1 MPWLSGGRRRR
12 RVQTREAPREPP
24 SSAQSPREPPQPATP
39 AAVPASTAP
48 SAAPLRARESAELP
62 LPAGWEEARDYD
74 GRVFYIDHNT
84 RQTSWIDP
92 RDRITK
98 PLTFADC
105 VGDELPLGW
114 ETVYD
119 KQIGI
124 YYMDH
129 INKLTQIEDP
139 REQWRREQERMLKE
153 YLIVAQEALNAK
165 KEIYQIKQQRFE
177 LAQEE
182 YQQLH
187 KMCEDA
193 SRSYASCHQQ
203 AAVESDG
210 HLLATPLA
218 NTYQVPTLCPGT
230 AIPWRLRDDGPLPSW
245 SLHSGLQRGSP
256 ISVSKDGTGEKD
268 ISGKLERKF
277 LASDGKEKLP
287 REDMEEA
294 AYKSRLCFWNTL
306 PSHCSSYLEIKTGS
320 FSGYSANTKY
330 DPHQIKAEI
339 ASRRDR
345 LSRLKRELTQMKQEL
360 QYKEKGVETL
370 QEIDRKMSNA
380 HTSYKLDEAQ
390 AIMSELRTIKKAIC
404 TGEKERRDLMQSLAK
419 LTDGFRNNFS
429 LNDPQEFPHHQGAV
443 GESHQVCDAGSQTDI
458 IGEFVFDD
466 KTRLV
471 DRVRLN
477 WQYEEARKRVS
488 NIQQQLAQL
497 DNESWPGMA
506 EADRDR
512 LQLIK
517 EKEALLQELQL
528 IVQQRRPVEDVARLE
543 EERRRLEEE
552 IQRARATSVQGATER
567 ILLQEKR
574 NCLLMQLEE
583 ATRLTSYLQSQL
595 KSLSASTLTMS
606 SGSSRGSLASSRGS
620 LASSRGSLSSVSF
633 TDIYGL
639 PQYEKPDAECSQ
651 LLRFDLIPFD
661 TLGRDAPLSEPPV
674 PSGFHKQRRS
684 LDTPQSLASLSSRS
698 SLSSLSPPSSPLDTP
713 FLPASRDSP
722 LAPLGDSLEVPSLGA
737 LDRLRAQA
745 SALGEEDLQGA
756 ASLPPHTFP
765 ADGEGPRE
773 RGPQVAAIATG
784 TMTLREDSAKRL
796 ERRARRISACLSDYS
811 LATDSG
817 VFEPPSKRSEDA
829 EEPAHGDTC
838 VIEVPQIH
846 VGFWHD
852 SGSECLLVNVL
863 QLKNLAGLVVK
874 EDCKIHIRVYLP
886 SLDSGTP
893 DTYCSKSVEFQP
905 PLVFNDVFRI
915 PVHSST
921 LTLKSL
927 QLYVCS
933 VNPQLQ
939 EELLGIAQ
947 INLANCNSLS
957 EMQLHWYPV
966 QVFTSPDLPRT
977 RESQRAE
984 KSGARDPVH
993 TAAAAAAAAAVAVT
1007 TAATATLPA
1016 AAATTTATATA
1027 AAAAA
1032 ATATAA
1038 TPATATAIGKTDA
1051 VTVLLARTTAQLQ
1064 AVERELAEERVK
1076 LEYTEEGILEME
1088 RKEEQVEAVSE
1099 RSWQADSVDSGCSSC
1114 TQTSPPHPEPC
1125 CTTVDSIHGQP
1136 FAGQA
1141 DAHSPEKP
1149 QPPPLKVDK
1158 ETNTEDLFPEEVAS
1172 LPKERASR
1180 RARGSPFVRSST
1192 IVRSQTFSP
1201 GARSQYVCRLYR
1213 SDSDSSTL
1221 PRKSPFVRNT
1231 LERRT
1236 LRYKQS
1242 CRSSLAELMARTSL
1256 DLELDLQ
1263 ASRTRQRQL
1272 NEEICTLRELRQR
1285 LEDAQLRGQTDLPH
1299 WVLRDERFRS
1309 LLKEAERQ
1317 TRQTKLDF
1325 HQEQAAEKMLKKASK
1340 GVCQLRGQNHKE
1352 PIQVQTFREK
1362 IAFFTRPRINV
1373 PPLPA
1378 DDV

>member
-24 SSAQSPREPPQPATP
+24 SSVQSPREPPQPAT
-39 AAVPASTAP
+39 AAGIPVPTAP
-48 SAAPLRARESAELP
+48 CGAPLRARESSELP

-187 KMCEDA
+187 KMCEDDG
-193 SRSYASCHQQ
+193 RSYASY
-203 AAVESDG
+203 V
-210 HLLATPLA
+210 
-218 NTYQVPTLCPGT
+218 
-230 AIPWRLRDDGPLPSW
+230 
-245 SLHSGLQRGSP
+245 
-256 ISVSKDGTGEKD
+256 
-268 ISGKLERKF
+268 
-277 LASDGKEKLP
+277 
-287 REDMEEA
+287 EEA

-306 PSHCSSYLEIKTGS
+306 PSHCSSYLDIKTGS

-390 AIMSELRTIKKAIC
+390 AIMNELRTIKKAIC

-429 LNDPQEFPHHQGAV
+429 LTDPQEPPHHQGAL
-443 GESHQVCDAGSQTDI
+443 GESHQFCDAGSQTDI

-477 WQYEEARKRVS
+477 WQYEEAKKRVS

-497 DNESWPGMA
+497 DSESWPGMA

-528 IVQQRRPVEDVARLE
+528 IVQQRRPVADVARLE
-543 EERRRLEEE
+543 GERRRLEEE

-661 TLGRDAPLSEPPV
+661 TLGRDAPYSEPPV
-674 PSGFHKQRRS
+674 PSSFHKQRRS

-722 LAPLGDSLEVPSLGA
+722 LAPLGDGLEVPSLGA

-756 ASLPPHTFP
+756 ASLPPHASP

-784 TMTLREDSAKRL
+784 TTVTLREDGAKRL

-829 EEPAHGDTC
+829 EQPVHGDTC
-838 VIEVPQIH
+838 VVEGPQIH

-852 SGSECLLVNVL
+852 SGNECFLVNVL
-863 QLKNLAGLVVK
+863 QLKNFAGVVVR
-874 EDCKIHIRVYLP
+874 EDCKIHVRVYLP

-893 DTYCSKSVEFQP
+893 DTYCSKSVEFQS

-915 PVHSST
+915 PVHSS
-921 LTLKSL
+921 TLKSL

-947 INLANCNSLS
+947 INLADCNSLS
-957 EMQLHWYPV
+957 EMQLRWYPV
-966 QVFTSPDLPRT
+966 QVFTSPELPRM
-977 RESQRAE
+977 RESSRAE

-993 TAAAAAAAAAVAVT
+993 TAATTSAAAAA
-1007 TAATATLPA
+1007 TASSA
-1016 AAATTTATATA
+1016 AAATAATTTVAA

-1032 ATATAA
+1032 ATAAPAAPAAA
-1038 TPATATAIGKTDA
+1038 TSASAAAAAATGAAAVATGKTDA

-1076 LEYTEEGILEME
+1076 LEYTEEEVLDVE

-1125 CTTVDSIHGQP
+1125 RTTVDSTHGQP

-1141 DAHSPEKP
+1141 DAYGPEKP
-1149 QPPPLKVDK
+1149 QPPLLKVDK

-1272 NEEICTLRELRQR
+1272 NEEICALRELRQR
-1285 LEDAQLRGQTDLPH
+1285 LEDAQLRGQTDLPL

>member
-12 RVQTREAPREPP
+12 RGQPREVPREPP
-24 SSAQSPREPPQPATP
+24 SPVQPPREALPSVT
-39 AAVPASTAP
+39 AAVVPVQSVSSVP
-48 SAAPLRARESAELP
+48 SRARESSELP

-74 GRVFYIDHNT
+74 GRIFYIDHNT

-153 YLIVAQEALNAK
+153 YLVVAQEALNAK

-187 KMCEDA
+187 KMCEDD
-193 SRSYASCHQQ
+193 SRSYAS
-203 AAVESDG
+203 
-210 HLLATPLA
+210 
-218 NTYQVPTLCPGT
+218 
-230 AIPWRLRDDGPLPSW
+230 
-245 SLHSGLQRGSP
+245 
-256 ISVSKDGTGEKD
+256 
-268 ISGKLERKF
+268 
-277 LASDGKEKLP
+277 
-287 REDMEEA
+287 
-294 AYKSRLCFWNTL
+294 
-306 PSHCSSYLEIKTGS
+306 SY
-320 FSGYSANTKY
+320 SGYSTNTKY

-390 AIMSELRTIKKAIC
+390 AIMNELRTIKKAIC

-419 LTDGFRNNFS
+419 LTDGFKNSFS
-429 LNDPQEFPHHQGAV
+429 LTEPLQEFPHNAGAH
-443 GESHQVCDAGSQTDI
+443 GNSSPQQCCDAGSQTDI

-477 WQYEEARKRVS
+477 WQYEEAKKRVS
-488 NIQQQLAQL
+488 NIQQQLALL
-497 DNESWPGMA
+497 DNEAWPGMA
-506 EADRDR
+506 EADKDR

-528 IVQQRRPVEDVARLE
+528 IIQQKRPAEDVARLE

-552 IQRARATSVQGATER
+552 NQRARATSVQGATER

-574 NCLLMQLEE
+574 NCLLLQLEE
-583 ATRLTSYLQSQL
+583 ATRLASYLQSQL
-595 KSLSASTLTMS
+595 KSLSASTLTVS

-620 LASSRGSLSSVSF
+620 LTSSRGSLSSVSF

-639 PQYEKPDAECSQ
+639 PQYDKPDIECSQ

-661 TLGRDAPLSEPPV
+661 SLARDVPFSEPPV

-713 FLPASRDSP
+713 FLPASRESP
-722 LAPLGDSLEVPSLGA
+722 LAPLGDSLEVPGLGT

-745 SALGEEDLQGA
+745 SALGDEDLPGTVTFQ
-756 ASLPPHTFP
+756 PHAFP
-765 ADGEGPRE
+765 GDGEGPRE
-773 RGPQVAAIATG
+773 RGTQVATVPMSTAV
-784 TMTLREDSAKRL
+784 TLREDSAKKL
-796 ERRARRISACLSDYS
+796 ERRARRVSRCLSDYS
-811 LATDSG
+811 LASDSG
-817 VFEPPSKRSEDA
+817 VFEPSTKRAEDA
-829 EEPAHGDTC
+829 ADEAAHGDAC
-838 VIEVPQIH
+838 AVEGPQIH

-852 SGSECLLVNVL
+852 STNECLLVNVL
-863 QLKNLAGLVVK
+863 QLKNLAGTIVK

-886 SLDSGTP
+886 PLDSSTP
-893 DTYCSKSVEFQP
+893 DTYCSKAVEFQA

-915 PVHSST
+915 PVHSSM

-947 INLANCNSLS
+947 INLASCDGLS
-957 EMQLHWYPV
+957 EMQLRWYSV
-966 QVFTSPDLPRT
+966 QVFTSPELPRA
-977 RESQRAE
+977 RERERARE
-984 KSGARDPVH
+984 GGARDPPH
-993 TAAAAAAAAAVAVT
+993 TTATAVVTAAAASTAIASAATTSAAAAAAASR
-1007 TAATATLPA
+1007 
-1016 AAATTTATATA
+1016 
-1027 AAAAA
+1027 
-1032 ATATAA
+1032 
-1038 TPATATAIGKTDA
+1038 KTDA

-1064 AVERELAEERVK
+1064 AVERELAEERGK
-1076 LEYTEEGILEME
+1076 LEYAEEDVLDVE
-1088 RKEEQVEAVSE
+1088 RKEEQAEAVSE

-1114 TQTSPPHPEPC
+1114 AQTSPPHPEPC
-1125 CTTVDSIHGQP
+1125 GVGVNSMHGHP

-1141 DAHSPEKP
+1141 VPYSRAKL
-1149 QPPPLKVDK
+1149 QPLPVKVDK
-1158 ETNTEDLFPEEVAS
+1158 ETNTEDLFPEVAS
-1172 LPKERASR
+1172 YPKERPGR

-1221 PRKSPFVRNT
+1221 PRKSSFVRNT

-1242 CRSSLAELMARTSL
+1242 CRSSMAELMARTSL

-1340 GVCQLRGQNHKE
+1340 GVCQLRGQSHKE

-1362 IAFFTRPRINV
+1362 IAFFTRPRINI

>member
-24 SSAQSPREPPQPATP
+24 SSVQSPREPPQPATP
-39 AAVPASTAP
+39 AAVPVPTAP
-48 SAAPLRARESAELP
+48 SGAPLRARESSELP

-153 YLIVAQEALNAK
+153 YLVVAQEALNAK
-165 KEIYQIKQQRFE
+165 KEIYQVKQQRFE

-187 KMCEDA
+187 RMCEDD

-230 AIPWRLRDDGPLPSW
+230 AVPWRVRDDGPLPSW

-294 AYKSRLCFWNTL
+294 AYKNRLCFWNTL
-306 PSHCSSYLEIKTGS
+306 PSHCSSYLELKTGS

-390 AIMSELRTIKKAIC
+390 AIMNELRTIKKAIC

-429 LNDPQEFPHHQGAV
+429 LTDPQELSHHQGAP
-443 GESHQVCDAGSQTDI
+443 GESHQFCDAGSQTDI

-477 WQYEEARKRVS
+477 WQYEEAKKRVS

-528 IVQQRRPVEDVARLE
+528 IVQQRRPAEDVARLE

-552 IQRARATSVQGATER
+552 VQRARATSVQGATER

-661 TLGRDAPLSEPPV
+661 TLGRDAPLAEPPV

-722 LAPLGDSLEVPSLGA
+722 LAPPGDSLEVPSLGA
-737 LDRLRAQA
+737 PDRLRTQA
-745 SALGEEDLQGA
+745 SAVGEEDLQGA
-756 ASLPPHTFP
+756 AAPPPYAFP

-773 RGPQVAAIATG
+773 RAPQVAAIATG
-784 TMTLREDSAKRL
+784 TTVTLREDSAKRL

-829 EEPAHGDTC
+829 DEPAHGDTC
-838 VIEVPQIH
+838 VIEGPQIH

-852 SGSECLLVNVL
+852 TGNECLLVNVL
-863 QLKNLAGLVVK
+863 QLKNFARLPVK
-874 EDCKIHIRVYLP
+874 EDCKIHVRVYLP
-886 SLDSGTP
+886 SLDSATP

-915 PVHSST
+915 PVHSN
-921 LTLKSL
+921 TLKSL

-939 EELLGIAQ
+939 EELL
-947 INLANCNSLS
+947 
-957 EMQLHWYPV
+957 
-966 QVFTSPDLPRT
+966 
-977 RESQRAE
+977 
-984 KSGARDPVH
+984 
-993 TAAAAAAAAAVAVT
+993 
-1007 TAATATLPA
+1007 
-1016 AAATTTATATA
+1016 
-1027 AAAAA
+1027 
-1032 ATATAA
+1032 
-1038 TPATATAIGKTDA
+1038 DA

-1076 LEYTEEGILEME
+1076 LEYTEEEILEME

-1125 CTTVDSIHGQP
+1125 CTTVDSTHGQP

-1141 DAHSPEKP
+1141 DAYGPQKP
-1149 QPPPLKVDK
+1149 QPPLLKVDK

-1180 RARGSPFVRSST
+1180 RVRGSPFVRSST

-1285 LEDAQLRGQTDLPH
+1285 LEDAQLRGQTDLPL

>member
-1 MPWLSGGRRRR
+1 
-12 RVQTREAPREPP
+12 
-24 SSAQSPREPPQPATP
+24 
-39 AAVPASTAP
+39 
-48 SAAPLRARESAELP
+48 
-62 LPAGWEEARDYD
+62 
-74 GRVFYIDHNT
+74 
-84 RQTSWIDP
+84 
-92 RDRITK
+92 
-98 PLTFADC
+98 
-105 VGDELPLGW
+105 
-114 ETVYD
+114 
-119 KQIGI
+119 
-124 YYMDH
+124 MDH

-187 KMCEDA
+187 RMCEDDG
-193 SRSYASCHQQ
+193 RSYAS
-203 AAVESDG
+203 
-210 HLLATPLA
+210 
-218 NTYQVPTLCPGT
+218 
-230 AIPWRLRDDGPLPSW
+230 
-245 SLHSGLQRGSP
+245 
-256 ISVSKDGTGEKD
+256 
-268 ISGKLERKF
+268 
-277 LASDGKEKLP
+277 
-287 REDMEEA
+287 
-294 AYKSRLCFWNTL
+294 
-306 PSHCSSYLEIKTGS
+306 S
-320 FSGYSANTKY
+320 FFGYSTNTKY
-330 DPHQIKAEI
+330 DPYQIKAEI

-370 QEIDRKMSNA
+370 QEIDRKMSSA
-380 HTSYKLDEAQ
+380 HTNYKLDEAQ

-419 LTDGFRNNFS
+419 LTDGFRNSCS
-429 LNDPQEFPHHQGAV
+429 LTDPLQEFPPSAGV
-443 GESHQVCDAGSQTDI
+443 LGESLPHQFCDAGSQTEV

-488 NIQQQLAQL
+488 NIQRQLAQFES
-497 DNESWPGMA
+497 ESWPGMA

-528 IVQQRRPVEDVARLE
+528 IIQQRRPAEDVARLD
-543 EERRRLEEE
+543 EERRRLEDE
-552 IQRARATSVQGATER
+552 IQRSRATSMQGATER

-595 KSLSASTLTMS
+595 QSLSASTLTVS

-639 PQYEKPDAECSQ
+639 PQYEKPDAEGGP
-651 LLRFDLIPFD
+651 LLRFDLVPFD
-661 TLGRDAPLSEPPV
+661 SLGRDAPLADAPGPAG
-674 PSGFHKQRRS
+674 PHKQRRS

-722 LAPLGDSLEVPSLGA
+722 LAQLGDAFEVAGLGA

-745 SALGEEDLQGA
+745 SAVGDEDPPGA
-756 ASLPPHTFP
+756 TSLPPHGCP
-765 ADGEGPRE
+765 GDGEGPRE
-773 RGPQVAAIATG
+773 RGPQAAAAPTAATA
-784 TMTLREDSAKRL
+784 TPREDSAQRL
-796 ERRARRISACLSDYS
+796 ERRARCVSTCLSDYS
-811 LATDSG
+811 LASDSG
-817 VFEPPSKRSEDA
+817 VFEPPTKRSEDA
-829 EEPAHGDTC
+829 DEPARGDAC
-838 VIEVPQIH
+838 GNEGPQIH
-846 VGFWHD
+846 VGFLHD
-852 SGSECLLVNVL
+852 SASECLLVNVL
-863 QLKNLAGLVVK
+863 QLKNFAGLVVK

-886 SLDSGTP
+886 PLDSGTP
-893 DTYCSKSVEFQP
+893 NTYCSKALELQA
-905 PLVFNDVFRI
+905 PLIFNEVFRI
-915 PVHSST
+915 PVHSSMV
-921 LTLKSL
+921 TLKSL

-947 INLANCNSLS
+947 INLADYDGSS
-957 EMQLHWYPV
+957 EMQLRWYSV
-966 QVFTSPDLPRT
+966 QVFTGPEPPR
-977 RESQRAE
+977 REDERLGHSDF
-984 KSGARDPVH
+984 RDP
-993 TAAAAAAAAAVAVT
+993 APT
-1007 TAATATLPA
+1007 TC
-1016 AAATTTATATA
+1016 
-1027 AAAAA
+1027 
-1032 ATATAA
+1032 
-1038 TPATATAIGKTDA
+1038 GKTDA

-1076 LEYTEEGILEME
+1076 LEYTEEEVVEME
-1088 RKEEQVEAVSE
+1088 RRAEQAEAVSE

-1114 TQTSPPHPEPC
+1114 AQTSPPHPEPC
-1125 CTTVDSIHGQP
+1125 YVGVTSIHGHT

-1141 DAHSPEKP
+1141 EPYSPKKL

-1172 LPKERASR
+1172 LPKERPGR
-1180 RARGSPFVRSST
+1180 RARGSPFTRSST

-1236 LRYKQS
+1236 LRYKQ
-1242 CRSSLAELMARTSL
+1242 
-1256 DLELDLQ
+1256 
-1263 ASRTRQRQL
+1263 
-1272 NEEICTLRELRQR
+1272 
-1285 LEDAQLRGQTDLPH
+1285 
-1299 WVLRDERFRS
+1299 
-1309 LLKEAERQ
+1309 

-1340 GVCQLRGQNHKE
+1340 GVCQLRGQNLKE
-1352 PIQVQTFREK
+1352 PIQVQAFREK

>member
-1 MPWLSGGRRRR
+1 
-12 RVQTREAPREPP
+12 
-24 SSAQSPREPPQPATP
+24 
-39 AAVPASTAP
+39 
-48 SAAPLRARESAELP
+48 
-62 LPAGWEEARDYD
+62 
-74 GRVFYIDHNT
+74 
-84 RQTSWIDP
+84 
-92 RDRITK
+92 
-98 PLTFADC
+98 
-105 VGDELPLGW
+105 
-114 ETVYD
+114 
-119 KQIGI
+119 
-124 YYMDH
+124 MDH

-187 KMCEDA
+187 KMCEDD
-193 SRSYASCHQQ
+193 SRSYASC
-203 AAVESDG
+203 
-210 HLLATPLA
+210 
-218 NTYQVPTLCPGT
+218 
-230 AIPWRLRDDGPLPSW
+230 
-245 SLHSGLQRGSP
+245 LQSGSP
-256 ISVSKDGTGEKD
+256 ISVSKNGTGEGRMRKTWKEV
-268 ISGKLERKF
+268 SCQRLRGKI
-277 LASDGKEKLP
+277 AS
-287 REDMEEA
+287 REA
-294 AYKSRLCFWNTL
+294 
-306 PSHCSSYLEIKTGS
+306 
-320 FSGYSANTKY
+320 FSGYSTNTKY

-380 HTSYKLDEAQ
+380 HTNYKLDEAQ

-419 LTDGFRNNFS
+419 LTDGFKNSFS
-429 LNDPQEFPHHQGAV
+429 LTDPLQEFPHHPGGGDSLPQ
-443 GESHQVCDAGSQTDI
+443 QFCDAGSQTDVV
-458 IGEFVFDD
+458 GEFVFDD

-497 DNESWPGMA
+497 DSESWPGMA
-506 EADRDR
+506 EADKDR

-528 IVQQRRPVEDVARLE
+528 IIQQRRPAEDVARLE

-595 KSLSASTLTMS
+595 KSLSASTLTVS

-639 PQYEKPDAECSQ
+639 PQYDKPDAECSQ

-661 TLGRDAPLSEPPV
+661 SLARDAPFSDPPG
-674 PSGFHKQRRS
+674 PTGFHKQRRS

-722 LAPLGDSLEVPSLGA
+722 LAPLGDSLEVPGLGA

-745 SALGEEDLQGA
+745 SALGDEDSPGT
-756 ASLPPHTFP
+756 ASFQPHTFP
-765 ADGEGPRE
+765 ADREGPRE
-773 RGPQVAAIATG
+773 RGPQVAAAPTG
-784 TMTLREDSAKRL
+784 TTVTLREDSAKRL
-796 ERRARRISACLSDYS
+796 ERRARRVSKCLSDYS
-811 LATDSG
+811 LASDSG
-817 VFEPPSKRSEDA
+817 VFEPPAKRSEDA
-829 EEPAHGDTC
+829 DESAHGDTC
-838 VIEVPQIH
+838 AVEGPQIH

-852 SGSECLLVNVL
+852 SASECLLVNVL
-863 QLKNLAGLVVK
+863 QLKNFARLVVK
-874 EDCKIHIRVYLP
+874 DGCKIHIRVYLP
-886 SLDSGTP
+886 PLDSGTP
-893 DTYCSKSVEFQP
+893 DTYCSKAVEFQA

-915 PVHSST
+915 PVHSSM

-947 INLANCNSLS
+947 INLADCDGPS
-957 EMQLHWYPV
+957 EMQLRWYSV
-966 QVFTSPDLPRT
+966 QVFTSPEPPRA
-977 RESQRAE
+977 RERERERAGE
-984 KSGARDPVH
+984 SGTRDPAH
-993 TAAAAAAAAAVAVT
+993 TAAAAAAAAAAT
-1007 TAATATLPA
+1007 T
-1016 AAATTTATATA
+1016 ATTTATTTA
-1027 AAAAA
+1027 W
-1032 ATATAA
+1032 
-1038 TPATATAIGKTDA
+1038 KTDS

-1076 LEYTEEGILEME
+1076 LEYTEEEILEME
-1088 RKEEQVEAVSE
+1088 RKEEQAEAVSE

-1114 TQTSPPHPEPC
+1114 AQTSPPHPEPC
-1125 CTTVDSIHGQP
+1125 CVGVDSIHGHP

-1141 DAHSPEKP
+1141 DPYSPEKLR
-1149 QPPPLKVDK
+1149 PPPAKVDK

-1172 LPKERASR
+1172 FPKERPGR
-1180 RARGSPFVRSST
+1180 RARGAPFARSST

-1272 NEEICTLRELRQR
+1272 NEEIGTLRELRQR

-1362 IAFFTRPRINV
+1362 IAFFTRPRINI

>member
-12 RVQTREAPREPP
+12 RGEPREAPREPP
-24 SSAQSPREPPQPATP
+24 PSAQPPREPPPPAPP
-39 AAVPASTAP
+39 AAAPAPPAPPAP
-48 SAAPLRARESAELP
+48 SAPPPPRARESAELP

-153 YLIVAQEALNAK
+153 YLVVAQEALNAK

-187 KMCEDA
+187 RMCEDD
-193 SRSYASCHQQ
+193 SRSYAS
-203 AAVESDG
+203 
-210 HLLATPLA
+210 
-218 NTYQVPTLCPGT
+218 
-230 AIPWRLRDDGPLPSW
+230 
-245 SLHSGLQRGSP
+245 
-256 ISVSKDGTGEKD
+256 
-268 ISGKLERKF
+268 
-277 LASDGKEKLP
+277 
-287 REDMEEA
+287 
-294 AYKSRLCFWNTL
+294 
-306 PSHCSSYLEIKTGS
+306 S

-330 DPHQIKAEI
+330 DPYQIKAEI

-370 QEIDRKMSNA
+370 QEIDRKMSSA
-380 HTSYKLDEAQ
+380 HSNYKLNEAQ

-419 LTDGFRNNFS
+419 LTDGFKNSFS
-429 LNDPQEFPHHQGAV
+429 LSDPPQEFPHNPGVLGDSLPQ
-443 GESHQVCDAGSQTDI
+443 QFCDAGSQTDI

-488 NIQQQLAQL
+488 TIQQQLAQL
-497 DNESWPGMA
+497 ENESWPGLA

-528 IVQQRRPVEDVARLE
+528 IIQQRRPVEDVARLE

-595 KSLSASTLTMS
+595 KSLSASTLTVS

-639 PQYEKPDAECSQ
+639 PQYEKPDAECGQ
-651 LLRFDLIPFD
+651 LLRFDLLPFD
-661 TLGRDAPLSEPPV
+661 SLGRDAPFLDPPV

-722 LAPLGDSLEVPSLGA
+722 LAQLGDSLEVPGLGT

-745 SALGEEDLQGA
+745 SALGDEDLQGT
-756 ASLPPHTFP
+756 ASLQPHGLP
-765 ADGEGPRE
+765 GDGEGPRE
-773 RGPQVAAIATG
+773 RGPQVPAAATAA
-784 TMTLREDSAKRL
+784 TVTLREDSAKRL
-796 ERRARRISACLSDYS
+796 ERRARRVSACLSDYS
-811 LATDSG
+811 LASDSG
-817 VFEPPSKRSEDA
+817 VFEPPTKRSEDA
-829 EEPAHGDTC
+829 EESAHGDAC
-838 VIEVPQIH
+838 GSEGPQIH
-846 VGFWHD
+846 VGFVLD
-852 SGSECLLVNVL
+852 SASECLLVNVL
-863 QLKNLAGLVVK
+863 QLKNFAGLLTK
-874 EDCKIHIRVYLP
+874 EDCKVHIRVYLP
-886 SLDSGTP
+886 PIDSGTP
-893 DTYCSKSVEFQP
+893 NTYCSKALEFQA
-905 PLVFNDVFRI
+905 PLVFNEIFRI
-915 PVHSST
+915 PVHSSM

-933 VNPQLQ
+933 VNQQLQ

-947 INLANCNSLS
+947 INLADYDGSS
-957 EMQLHWYPV
+957 EMQLRWYAV
-966 QVFTSPDLPRT
+966 QVFSSCGPPRA
-977 RESQRAE
+977 RESERVG
-984 KSGARDPVH
+984 GAVGDP
-993 TAAAAAAAAAVAVT
+993 AQA
-1007 TAATATLPA
+1007 
-1016 AAATTTATATA
+1016 ATA
-1027 AAAAA
+1027 AA
-1032 ATATAA
+1032 
-1038 TPATATAIGKTDA
+1038 GKTDA
-1051 VTVLLARTTAQLQ
+1051 VTALLARTTAQLQ

-1076 LEYTEEGILEME
+1076 LEYTEDEILEME
-1088 RKEEQVEAVSE
+1088 RKEELAEAVSE

-1114 TQTSPPHPEPC
+1114 AQTSPPHPEPC
-1125 CTTVDSIHGQP
+1125 CIGIDPLHGHT

-1141 DAHSPEKP
+1141 DPYSPEKL

-1158 ETNTEDLFPEEVAS
+1158 ETNTEDVFPEEVAS
-1172 LPKERASR
+1172 LPKERPSR

-1236 LRYKQS
+1236 LRYKQP

-1325 HQEQAAEKMLKKASK
+1325 HQEQAAEKMLKKASR
-1340 GVCQLRGQNHKE
+1340 GVCRLRGQNHKE

>member
-1 MPWLSGGRRRR
+1 
-12 RVQTREAPREPP
+12 
-24 SSAQSPREPPQPATP
+24 
-39 AAVPASTAP
+39 
-48 SAAPLRARESAELP
+48 
-62 LPAGWEEARDYD
+62 Y
-74 GRVFYIDHNT
+74 FY
-84 RQTSWIDP
+84 
-92 RDRITK
+92 RITK

-119 KQIGI
+119 QQIGV

-187 KMCEDA
+187 KMCEDDN
-193 SRSYASCHQQ
+193 RSYAS
-203 AAVESDG
+203 
-210 HLLATPLA
+210 
-218 NTYQVPTLCPGT
+218 
-230 AIPWRLRDDGPLPSW
+230 
-245 SLHSGLQRGSP
+245 
-256 ISVSKDGTGEKD
+256 
-268 ISGKLERKF
+268 
-277 LASDGKEKLP
+277 
-287 REDMEEA
+287 
-294 AYKSRLCFWNTL
+294 
-306 PSHCSSYLEIKTGS
+306 S
-320 FSGYSANTKY
+320 FSGFSTNTKY
-330 DPHQIKAEI
+330 DPYQIKAEI

-345 LSRLKRELTQMKQEL
+345 LSRLKRELAQMKQEL

-370 QEIDRKMSNA
+370 QEIDRKMSSA
-380 HTSYKLDEAQ
+380 HTNYRLDEAQ

-404 TGEKERRDLMQSLAK
+404 TGEKERQDLMQSLAK
-419 LTDGFRNNFS
+419 LTDGFRNSCCITDS
-429 LNDPQEFPHHQGAV
+429 LQDLQHNSSSLSDSCLPQQH
-443 GESHQVCDAGSQTDI
+443 CDACSQTDI
-458 IGEFVFDD
+458 TGEFGFDD

-471 DRVRLN
+471 DKVRLN
-477 WQYEEARKRVS
+477 WQYEEAKKRVS
-488 NIQQQLAQL
+488 NIQQQLALL
-497 DNESWPGMA
+497 DSESWPGMA

-528 IVQQRRPVEDVARLE
+528 ISQQRRSPEDIARLE
-543 EERRRLEEE
+543 EEKRRLEDE
-552 IQRARATSVQGATER
+552 IQRARATSAHGATER

-583 ATRLTSYLQSQL
+583 ATRLTSYLHSQL

-639 PQYEKPDAECSQ
+639 PQYDKSDSATDYGQ
-651 LLRFDLIPFD
+651 HLRFDIIPFESLAKD
-661 TLGRDAPLSEPPV
+661 VPYADALGPPN
-674 PSGFHKQRRS
+674 FHKQRRS

-713 FLPASRDSP
+713 FLSASRDSP
-722 LAPLGDSLEVPSLGA
+722 LAQMSEGFEEMASMGALEMLRAPTAALADDDAQGTSSAQPSTYPVDSEGLREVGPQLASVQAAGAVTLRGDSGRRS
-737 LDRLRAQA
+737 
-745 SALGEEDLQGA
+745 
-756 ASLPPHTFP
+756 
-765 ADGEGPRE
+765 
-773 RGPQVAAIATG
+773 
-784 TMTLREDSAKRL
+784 
-796 ERRARRISACLSDYS
+796 ERRARRVSACLSDHS
-811 LATDSG
+811 LASDSG
-817 VFEPPSKRSEDA
+817 VFEALSKRNEDM
-829 EEPAHGDTC
+829 EEPVYGD
-838 VIEVPQIH
+838 VASNEEPQIH
-846 VGFWHD
+846 VGFLHD
-852 SGSECLLVNVL
+852 SGSECLLVHVL
-863 QLKNLAGLVVK
+863 QLKNFTSLVVK
-874 EDCKIHIRVYLP
+874 ENCKIHVRVYLP
-886 SLDSGTP
+886 PLEAGTP
-893 DTYCSKSVEFQP
+893 TTYCSRALEFQS
-905 PLVFNDVFRI
+905 PLLFNEVFRI
-915 PVHSST
+915 PAHSSA
-921 LTLKSL
+921 LKLKSL
-927 QLYVCS
+927 QLYICS
-933 VNPQLQ
+933 VDPQQQ

-947 INLANCNSLS
+947 ISLTDS
-957 EMQLHWYPV
+957 ESSGEMQLHWYSV
-966 QVFTSPDLPRT
+966 QIFTGSDP
-977 RESQRAE
+977 QRAKNKNQTE
-984 KSGARDPVH
+984 ENIPRSSGN
-993 TAAAAAAAAAVAVT
+993 VT
-1007 TAATATLPA
+1007 TA
-1016 AAATTTATATA
+1016 
-1027 AAAAA
+1027 
-1032 ATATAA
+1032 
-1038 TPATATAIGKTDA
+1038 KTDA
-1051 VTVLLARTTAQLQ
+1051 VTALLARTTAQLE

-1076 LEYTEEGILEME
+1076 LEYTEEEILEME
-1088 RKEEQVEAVSE
+1088 RKEDQAEAISE
-1099 RSWQADSVDSGCSSC
+1099 RSWQAESVDSGCSNC
-1114 TQTSPPHPEPC
+1114 TQTSPPYAEPFC
-1125 CTTVDSIHGQP
+1125 GDPLPAPTFATQ
-1136 FAGQA
+1136 AGQYSA
-1141 DAHSPEKP
+1141 GKM

-1158 ETNTEDLFPEEVAS
+1158 ETNTEDLFPEEVAL
-1172 LPKERASR
+1172 LPKERGSR
-1180 RARGSPFVRSST
+1180 RPRGSAFVRSST

-1236 LRYKQS
+1236 LRYKQQS

-1272 NEEICTLRELRQR
+1272 NEEICALRELRQR

-1317 TRQTKLDF
+1317 TRQTKF
-1325 HQEQAAEKMLKKASK
+1325 EHHQEQAAEKMLKKASK
-1340 GVCQLRGQNHKE
+1340 EIYQLRGQNQKE

-1362 IAFFTRPRINV
+1362 IAFFTRPRINI

>member
-12 RVQTREAPREPP
+12 RGEPREAPREPP
-24 SSAQSPREPPQPATP
+24 PPAQPPREQPPSAPPAAAPAPPAPSAPPQP
-39 AAVPASTAP
+39 
-48 SAAPLRARESAELP
+48 RARESAELP

-129 INKLTQIEDP
+129 INKLTQLEDP

-153 YLIVAQEALNAK
+153 YLVVAQEALNAK
-165 KEIYQIKQQRFE
+165 KEIYQVKQQRFE

-187 KMCEDA
+187 KMCEDD
-193 SRSYASCHQQ
+193 SRSHAS
-203 AAVESDG
+203 
-210 HLLATPLA
+210 
-218 NTYQVPTLCPGT
+218 
-230 AIPWRLRDDGPLPSW
+230 
-245 SLHSGLQRGSP
+245 
-256 ISVSKDGTGEKD
+256 
-268 ISGKLERKF
+268 
-277 LASDGKEKLP
+277 
-287 REDMEEA
+287 
-294 AYKSRLCFWNTL
+294 
-306 PSHCSSYLEIKTGS
+306 S

-330 DPHQIKAEI
+330 DPYQIKAEI

-360 QYKEKGVETL
+360 QYKERGVETL
-370 QEIDRKMSNA
+370 QEIDRKMSSA
-380 HTSYKLDEAQ
+380 HTNYKLDEAQ

-419 LTDGFRNNFS
+419 LSDGFRNSFS
-429 LNDPQEFPHHQGAV
+429 LSDPPQELPHNPAV
-443 GESHQVCDAGSQTDI
+443 LGDLPQQFCDAGSQTDI

-488 NIQQQLAQL
+488 TIQQQLAQL
-497 DNESWPGMA
+497 DNESWPGLA

-528 IVQQRRPVEDVARLE
+528 IIQQRRPVEDVARLE

-583 ATRLTSYLQSQL
+583 ATRLASYLQSQL
-595 KSLSASTLTMS
+595 KSLSASTLTVS

-639 PQYEKPDAECSQ
+639 PQYDKPDAECGQ

-661 TLGRDAPLSEPPV
+661 SLGRDAPFLDPPV
-674 PSGFHKQRRS
+674 PSGFYKQRRS

-722 LAPLGDSLEVPSLGA
+722 LTQLGDTFEVPGLGT

-745 SALGEEDLQGA
+745 SALGDEDLPGTV
-756 ASLPPHTFP
+756 SLQPHGFP
-765 ADGEGPRE
+765 GDGEGPRE
-773 RGPQVAAIATG
+773 RGPQVTTAPTAATV
-784 TMTLREDSAKRL
+784 TLREDSAKRL
-796 ERRARRISACLSDYS
+796 ERRARRVSACLSDYS
-811 LATDSG
+811 LASDSG
-817 VFEPPSKRSEDA
+817 VFEPPTKRSEDT
-829 EEPAHGDTC
+829 EESTHGDMC
-838 VIEVPQIH
+838 GNEGPQIH
-846 VGFWHD
+846 VGFLLD
-852 SGSECLLVNVL
+852 SASECLLVNVL
-863 QLKNLAGLVVK
+863 QLKNFAGLVLK
-874 EDCKIHIRVYLP
+874 EDCKVHIRVYLP
-886 SLDSGTP
+886 PIDSGTP
-893 DTYCSKSVEFQP
+893 NTYCSKALEFQA
-905 PLVFNDVFRI
+905 PLVFNEMFRI
-915 PVHSST
+915 PVHSSM

-933 VNPQLQ
+933 VNQQLQ

-947 INLANCNSLS
+947 INLADYDGSS
-957 EMQLHWYPV
+957 EMQLRWYTV
-966 QVFTSPDLPRT
+966 QVFGSCGPPRA
-977 RESQRAE
+977 RESERAG
-984 KSGARDPVH
+984 GAAGDPAQ
-993 TAAAAAAAAAVAVT
+993 AAA
-1007 TAATATLPA
+1007 
-1016 AAATTTATATA
+1016 
-1027 AAAAA
+1027 
-1032 ATATAA
+1032 
-1038 TPATATAIGKTDA
+1038 GKTDA
-1051 VTVLLARTTAQLQ
+1051 VTALLARTTAQLQ

-1076 LEYTEEGILEME
+1076 LEYTEDEILEME
-1088 RKEEQVEAVSE
+1088 RKEELAEAVSE

-1114 TQTSPPHPEPC
+1114 AQTSPPHPEPC
-1125 CTTVDSIHGQP
+1125 CVGVDPLHGHA

-1141 DAHSPEKP
+1141 DPYSLEKL
-1149 QPPPLKVDK
+1149 QSPPLKVDK
-1158 ETNTEDLFPEEVAS
+1158 ETNTEDVFPEEVAS
-1172 LPKERASR
+1172 LPKERPSR

-1236 LRYKQS
+1236 LRYKQP

-1272 NEEICTLRELRQR
+1272 NEEICALRELRQR

-1325 HQEQAAEKMLKKASK
+1325 HQEQAAEKMLKKASR
-1340 GVCQLRGQNHKE
+1340 GVCELRGRSHKE

>member
-12 RVQTREAPREPP
+12 QQQQQPQQQAPPQQPP
-24 SSAQSPREPPQPATP
+24 QQPPPPPQQPPPQQQGGPGQPPPPQPP
-39 AAVPASTAP
+39 QPQ
-48 SAAPLRARESAELP
+48 RGRESSELP
-62 LPAGWEEARDYD
+62 LPAGWEEARDFD
-74 GRVFYIDHNT
+74 GRIFYIDHNT

-119 KQIGI
+119 QQIGI

-129 INKLTQIEDP
+129 INQLTQIEDP

-187 KMCEDA
+187 KMCEDD
-193 SRSYASCHQQ
+193 SRSYAS
-203 AAVESDG
+203 
-210 HLLATPLA
+210 
-218 NTYQVPTLCPGT
+218 
-230 AIPWRLRDDGPLPSW
+230 
-245 SLHSGLQRGSP
+245 
-256 ISVSKDGTGEKD
+256 
-268 ISGKLERKF
+268 
-277 LASDGKEKLP
+277 
-287 REDMEEA
+287 
-294 AYKSRLCFWNTL
+294 
-306 PSHCSSYLEIKTGS
+306 S
-320 FSGYSANTKY
+320 FSGYSTNTKY
-330 DPHQIKAEI
+330 DPYQIKAEI

-360 QYKEKGVETL
+360 QHKEKGVETL
-370 QEIDRKMSNA
+370 QEIDRKMSSA
-380 HTSYKLDEAQ
+380 HTNYKLDEAQ

-419 LTDGFRNNFS
+419 LTDGFRNSCCISDS
-429 LNDPQEFPHHQGAV
+429 LQDLSHNYGSVGGSCLPQQY
-443 GESHQVCDAGSQTDI
+443 CDAGSQTDI
-458 IGEFVFDD
+458 IGEFGFDD

-477 WQYEEARKRVS
+477 WQYEEAKKRVA
-488 NIQQQLAQL
+488 NIQQQLALL
-497 DNESWPGMA
+497 DNESWPGIA

-528 IVQQRRPVEDVARLE
+528 ISQQRRSPEDIARLE
-543 EERRRLEEE
+543 EEKRRLEEE
-552 IQRARATSVQGATER
+552 IQRARATSAHGATER

-595 KSLSASTLTMS
+595 KSLSASTLTVS

-620 LASSRGSLSSVSF
+620 LASSRGSLSSISF

-639 PQYEKPDAECSQ
+639 PQYEKSDADYGQ
-651 LLRFDLIPFD
+651 HLRFDLIPFD
-661 TLGRDAPLSEPPV
+661 YLGKDAPFSE
-674 PSGFHKQRRS
+674 STGHSNFNKQRRS

-713 FLPASRDSP
+713 FLSASRDSP
-722 LAPLGDSLEVPSLGA
+722 LAQMSDGFEILGMGA
-737 LDRLRAQA
+737 LERLRAQA
-745 SALGEEDLQGA
+745 SSLGDDETQGTT
-756 ASLPPHTFP
+756 SLPHSGFHG
-765 ADGEGPRE
+765 DGDGVRE
-773 RGPQVAAIATG
+773 QLRPQLANAPTTSG
-784 TMTLREDSAKRL
+784 TVTLREDSAKRS
-796 ERRARRISACLSDYS
+796 ERRARRVSACLSDYS
-811 LATDSG
+811 LASDSG
-817 VFEPPSKRSEDA
+817 VFEPLTKSRNEDI
-829 EEPAHGDTC
+829 EEPAYNDATAN
-838 VIEVPQIH
+838 EEPQIH
-846 VGFWHD
+846 VGFLHD
-852 SGSECLLVNVL
+852 RGNDCLLVNVL
-863 QLKNLAGLVVK
+863 QLKNFAGLIVK
-874 EDCKIHIRVYLP
+874 EGCKIHIRVYLP
-886 SLDSGTP
+886 TLDSGTP
-893 DTYCSKSVEFQP
+893 NTYCSKALEFQA
-905 PLVFNDVFRI
+905 PLIFNEVFQI
-915 PVHSST
+915 PAHSSV
-921 LTLKSL
+921 LKLKSL

-933 VNPQLQ
+933 VDHQLQ

-947 INLANCNSLS
+947 INLADYESSS
-957 EMQLHWYPV
+957 EMQLRWYSV
-966 QVFTSPDLPRT
+966 QVFTSSDPQRT
-977 RESQRAE
+977 KGSNQVEEGTGESH
-984 KSGARDPVH
+984 GNNTNV
-993 TAAAAAAAAAVAVT
+993 
-1007 TAATATLPA
+1007 
-1016 AAATTTATATA
+1016 
-1027 AAAAA
+1027 
-1032 ATATAA
+1032 
-1038 TPATATAIGKTDA
+1038 KTDA
-1051 VTVLLARTTAQLQ
+1051 VTVLLARTTAQLE

-1076 LEYTEEGILEME
+1076 LEYTEDEILEME
-1088 RKEEQVEAVSE
+1088 RKEDQAEAVSE
-1099 RSWQADSVDSGCSSC
+1099 RSWQAESVDSGCSNC
-1114 TQTSPPHPEPC
+1114 TQTSPPYPEAYC
-1125 CTTVDSIHGQP
+1125 VGVDSRHGHM

-1141 DAHSPEKP
+1141 DQYSSGKI
-1149 QPPPLKVDK
+1149 QPLSLKVDK
-1158 ETNTEDLFPEEVAS
+1158 ETNTEDLFPEEVPV
-1172 LPKERASR
+1172 LPKERTSR
-1180 RARGSPFVRSST
+1180 RSRGSPFVRSST

-1272 NEEICTLRELRQR
+1272 NEEICALRELRQR
-1285 LEDAQLRGQTDLPH
+1285 LEDAQLRGQTDLPN
-1299 WVLRDERFRS
+1299 WVLRDERFRN

-1317 TRQTKLDF
+1317 TRQTKLEH

-1340 GVCQLRGQNHKE
+1340 EIYQLRGQNQKE

-1362 IAFFTRPRINV
+1362 IAFFTRPRINI

>member
-12 RVQTREAPREPP
+12 RGQPREAPREPP
-24 SSAQSPREPPQPATP
+24 QPAQPPREPPPPAPP
-39 AAVPASTAP
+39 AAAPAPPAP
-48 SAAPLRARESAELP
+48 SAPAPPRARESAELP

-187 KMCEDA
+187 KMCEDDG
-193 SRSYASCHQQ
+193 RSYAS
-203 AAVESDG
+203 
-210 HLLATPLA
+210 
-218 NTYQVPTLCPGT
+218 
-230 AIPWRLRDDGPLPSW
+230 
-245 SLHSGLQRGSP
+245 
-256 ISVSKDGTGEKD
+256 
-268 ISGKLERKF
+268 
-277 LASDGKEKLP
+277 
-287 REDMEEA
+287 
-294 AYKSRLCFWNTL
+294 
-306 PSHCSSYLEIKTGS
+306 S
-320 FSGYSANTKY
+320 FFGYSTNTKY
-330 DPHQIKAEI
+330 DPYQIKAEI

-370 QEIDRKMSNA
+370 QEIDRKMSSA
-380 HTSYKLDEAQ
+380 HTNYKLDEAQ

-419 LTDGFRNNFS
+419 LTDGFRNSCS
-429 LNDPQEFPHHQGAV
+429 LTDPLQEFPPSAGAL
-443 GESHQVCDAGSQTDI
+443 GESLPHQFCDAGSQTEV

-488 NIQQQLAQL
+488 SIQRQLAQFES
-497 DNESWPGMA
+497 ESWPGMA

-528 IVQQRRPVEDVARLE
+528 IIQQRRPAEDVARLE

-552 IQRARATSVQGATER
+552 IQCSRATSVQGATER

-595 KSLSASTLTMS
+595 QSLSASTLTIS

-639 PQYEKPDAECSQ
+639 PQYEKPDAEGGP
-651 LLRFDLIPFD
+651 LLRFDLVPFD
-661 TLGRDAPLSEPPV
+661 SLGRDAPLADAPGPA
-674 PSGFHKQRRS
+674 GLHKQRRS

-722 LAPLGDSLEVPSLGA
+722 LAQLGDAFEVAGVGA

-745 SALGEEDLQGA
+745 SAVGDEDTPGA
-756 ASLPPHTFP
+756 ASLPPHGCP
-765 ADGEGPRE
+765 GDGEGPRE
-773 RGPQVAAIATG
+773 RGPQAAAAPTAATA
-784 TMTLREDSAKRL
+784 TPREDSAQRL
-796 ERRARRISACLSDYS
+796 ERRARCVSACLSDYS
-811 LATDSG
+811 LASDSG
-817 VFEPPSKRSEDA
+817 VFEPPTKRSEDA
-829 EEPAHGDTC
+829 DDPARGDAC
-838 VIEVPQIH
+838 GNEGPQIH
-846 VGFWHD
+846 VGFLHD
-852 SGSECLLVNVL
+852 SASECLLVNVL
-863 QLKNLAGLVVK
+863 QLKNFAGLVVK

-886 SLDSGTP
+886 PLDSGTP
-893 DTYCSKSVEFQP
+893 NTYCSKALELQA
-905 PLVFNDVFRI
+905 PLIFNEVFRI
-915 PVHSST
+915 PVHSSMV
-921 LTLKSL
+921 TLKSL

-947 INLANCNSLS
+947 INLADYDGSS
-957 EMQLHWYPV
+957 EMQLRWYSV
-966 QVFTSPDLPRT
+966 QVFTGPEPPR
-977 RESQRAE
+977 REDERLGHSD
-984 KSGARDPVH
+984 SRDPV
-993 TAAAAAAAAAVAVT
+993 
-1007 TAATATLPA
+1007 AATS
-1016 AAATTTATATA
+1016 
-1027 AAAAA
+1027 
-1032 ATATAA
+1032 
-1038 TPATATAIGKTDA
+1038 GKTDA

-1076 LEYTEEGILEME
+1076 LEYTEEEVVEME
-1088 RKEEQVEAVSE
+1088 RRAEQAEAVSE

-1114 TQTSPPHPEPC
+1114 AQTSPPHPEPC
-1125 CTTVDSIHGQP
+1125 CVGVSSIHGHT

-1141 DAHSPEKP
+1141 DPYGLEKL

-1172 LPKERASR
+1172 LPKERPGR
-1180 RARGSPFVRSST
+1180 RARGSPFTRSST

-1236 LRYKQS
+1236 LRYKQP
-1242 CRSSLAELMARTSL
+1242 CRSSLAALAARTSL

-1272 NEEICTLRELRQR
+1272 NEELCALRELRQR
-1285 LEDAQLRGQTDLPH
+1285 LEDAQLRGHAEPPAWL
-1299 WVLRDERFRS
+1299 LRDERFRS
-1309 LLKEAERQ
+1309 LLREAERQ

-1340 GVCQLRGQNHKE
+1340 GVCQLRGQNLKE
-1352 PIQVQTFREK
+1352 PIQVQAFREK

>member
-12 RVQTREAPREPP
+12 RGQSREAQREPP
-24 SSAQSPREPPQPATP
+24 PQAQPQREPPQPAPP
-39 AAVPASTAP
+39 AVVSAP
-48 SAAPLRARESAELP
+48 SVPSVPPQPRAHEIAELP
-62 LPAGWEEARDYD
+62 LPEGWEEARDYD

-187 KMCEDA
+187 KLCEDDG
-193 SRSYASCHQQ
+193 RSYTS
-203 AAVESDG
+203 
-210 HLLATPLA
+210 
-218 NTYQVPTLCPGT
+218 
-230 AIPWRLRDDGPLPSW
+230 
-245 SLHSGLQRGSP
+245 
-256 ISVSKDGTGEKD
+256 
-268 ISGKLERKF
+268 
-277 LASDGKEKLP
+277 
-287 REDMEEA
+287 
-294 AYKSRLCFWNTL
+294 
-306 PSHCSSYLEIKTGS
+306 S
-320 FSGYSANTKY
+320 FSAYSTNTKY

-370 QEIDRKMSNA
+370 QEIDRKMSTS
-380 HTSYKLDEAQ
+380 HTNYKLDEAQ
-390 AIMSELRTIKKAIC
+390 AIMSELRTIKKAIS

-419 LTDGFRNNFS
+419 LTDSFKNS
-429 LNDPQEFPHHQGAV
+429 CSIMDTLQDFPHNIGTLGDSAV
-443 GESHQVCDAGSQTDI
+443 PQQFCDAGSQTDT
-458 IGEFVFDD
+458 IGEFLFDD

-497 DNESWPGMA
+497 TNESWPGMA
-506 EADRDR
+506 EADKDK

-528 IVQQRRPVEDVARLE
+528 IIQQRRSAEDRARLE

-552 IQRARATSVQGATER
+552 IQRARATSAQGATER

-595 KSLSASTLTMS
+595 KSLSASTLTVS

-620 LASSRGSLSSVSF
+620 LASSRGSLSSISF

-639 PQYEKPDAECSQ
+639 PQYEKADAECGQ

-661 TLGRDAPLSEPPV
+661 SLGRDVPLTDPQSH
-674 PSGFHKQRRS
+674 SGFHKQRRS

-722 LAPLGDSLEVPSLGA
+722 LAQMTDSFEVAGLGT
-737 LDRLRAQA
+737 LDRLRSQA
-745 SALGEEDLQGA
+745 STLGDEDLQGTA
-756 ASLPPHTFP
+756 TLQRHGIPV
-765 ADGEGPRE
+765 DGEGPRE
-773 RGPQVAAIATG
+773 RGPQLMAPTSG
-784 TMTLREDSAKRL
+784 TVTLREDSAKRM
-796 ERRARRISACLSDYS
+796 ERRTRRVSTCLSDYS
-811 LATDSG
+811 LASDSG
-817 VFEPPSKRSEDA
+817 VFEPLTKRNEDT
-829 EEPAHGDTC
+829 EESAFGDMYGNN
-838 VIEVPQIH
+838 EPQIY
-846 VGFWHD
+846 VGFLHD
-852 SGSECLLVNVL
+852 STNEYLLVHVL
-863 QLKNLAGLVVK
+863 QLRNLAGLIMK
-874 EDCKIHIRVYLP
+874 EDCKIHVRVYLP
-886 SLDSGTP
+886 PLDSGTP
-893 DTYCSKSVEFQP
+893 STYCSKSLEFQA
-905 PLVFNDVFRI
+905 PLVFNELFRI
-915 PVHSST
+915 PVHSSM

-939 EELLGIAQ
+939 EELLGISQ
-947 INLANCNSLS
+947 INLADCDSS
-957 EMQLHWYPV
+957 SDMQLRWYPV
-966 QVFTSPDLPRT
+966 QVFASPEPPRSKEPVQVM
-977 RESQRAE
+977 ESAPQDTMNA
-984 KSGARDPVH
+984 SS
-993 TAAAAAAAAAVAVT
+993 
-1007 TAATATLPA
+1007 
-1016 AAATTTATATA
+1016 
-1027 AAAAA
+1027 
-1032 ATATAA
+1032 
-1038 TPATATAIGKTDA
+1038 GKTDA
-1051 VTVLLARTTAQLQ
+1051 VTVLLARTTAQLR

-1076 LEYTEEGILEME
+1076 LEYTEEEILEME
-1088 RKEEQVEAVSE
+1088 HKEEQGEAVSE
-1099 RSWQADSVDSGCSSC
+1099 RSWQADLVDSGCSNC
-1114 TQTSPPHPEPC
+1114 TQTSPHYPDSC
-1125 CTTVDSIHGQP
+1125 YIGVDSNHGHV
-1136 FAGQA
+1136 FTGQA
-1141 DAHSPEKP
+1141 DSYNPEKL
-1149 QPPPLKVDK
+1149 QPLPVKVDK
-1158 ETNTEDLFPEEVAS
+1158 ETTTEDLFPEEAVS
-1172 LPKERASR
+1172 LLKDRPSR

-1221 PRKSPFVRNT
+1221 PRKSPFIRNT

-1272 NEEICTLRELRQR
+1272 NEEIGTLRELRQR
-1285 LEDAQLRGQTDLPH
+1285 LEDAQLRGQTDLPN
-1299 WVLRDERFRS
+1299 WVLRDDRFRS
-1309 LLKEAERQ
+1309 ILKEAERQ
-1317 TRQTKLDF
+1317 TRQTTLDY
-1325 HQEQAAEKMLKKASK
+1325 HQEQVAEKMLKKASK
-1340 GVCQLRGQNHKE
+1340 EIYQLRGQNHKE

-1362 IAFFTRPRINV
+1362 IAFFTRPRINI

>member
-12 RVQTREAPREPP
+12 RGQPREAPREPP
-24 SSAQSPREPPQPATP
+24 PSAQPQREPPPPAPP
-39 AAVPASTAP
+39 AAVPTTPAP
-48 SAAPLRARESAELP
+48 SAPPPRVRESAELP

-119 KQIGI
+119 KQIGV

-187 KMCEDA
+187 KMCEDD
-193 SRSYASCHQQ
+193 SRSYAS
-203 AAVESDG
+203 
-210 HLLATPLA
+210 
-218 NTYQVPTLCPGT
+218 
-230 AIPWRLRDDGPLPSW
+230 
-245 SLHSGLQRGSP
+245 
-256 ISVSKDGTGEKD
+256 
-268 ISGKLERKF
+268 
-277 LASDGKEKLP
+277 
-287 REDMEEA
+287 
-294 AYKSRLCFWNTL
+294 
-306 PSHCSSYLEIKTGS
+306 S
-320 FSGYSANTKY
+320 FSGYSTNTKY

-370 QEIDRKMSNA
+370 QEIDRKMSST

-404 TGEKERRDLMQSLAK
+404 TGEKERRDLMHSLAK
-419 LTDGFRNNFS
+419 LTDSFKNSCSVTDS
-429 LNDPQEFPHHQGAV
+429 LADFPHHAGMPGDAGVPQ
-443 GESHQVCDAGSQTDI
+443 QFCDAGSQTDI

-488 NIQQQLAQL
+488 NIQQQLARL
-497 DNESWPGMA
+497 DNESWPGTA

-512 LQLIK
+512 LQLVK

-528 IVQQRRPVEDVARLE
+528 IIAQRRSEGDVARLE
-543 EERRRLEEE
+543 EEQERLEEE
-552 IQRARATSVQGATER
+552 LRRARATSAQGATER

-595 KSLSASTLTMS
+595 KSLCASTLTVS

-639 PQYEKPDAECSQ
+639 PQYEKPDTEGSQ

-661 TLGRDAPLSEPPV
+661 SLGRDAPFSEPPG

-722 LAPLGDSLEVPSLGA
+722 LAQLADSCEGPGLGA
-737 LDRLRAQA
+737 LDRLRAHA
-745 SALGEEDLQGA
+745 SALGDEDLLGMA
-756 ASLPPHTFP
+756 AIQPHGVSG
-765 ADGEGPRE
+765 DGEGPQE
-773 RGPQVAAIATG
+773 RGPPPAGAPMGG
-784 TMTLREDSAKRL
+784 TVTLREDSAKRL

-811 LATDSG
+811 LASDSG
-817 VFEPPSKRSEDA
+817 VFEPLTKRNEDA
-829 EEPAHGDTC
+829 EEPAYADTASNGD
-838 VIEVPQIH
+838 PQIH
-846 VGFWHD
+846 VGLLRD
-852 SGSECLLVNVL
+852 SSSECLLVHVL
-863 QLKNLAGLVVK
+863 QLKNPAGLAVK
-874 EDCKIHIRVYLP
+874 EDCKVHIRVYLP
-886 SLDSGTP
+886 PLDSGTP
-893 DTYCSKSVEFQP
+893 STYCSKALEFQV
-905 PLVFNDVFRI
+905 PLVFNEVFRI
-915 PVHSST
+915 PVHSSA

-933 VNPQLQ
+933 VTQQLQ
-939 EELLGIAQ
+939 EELL
-947 INLANCNSLS
+947 
-957 EMQLHWYPV
+957 
-966 QVFTSPDLPRT
+966 
-977 RESQRAE
+977 
-984 KSGARDPVH
+984 
-993 TAAAAAAAAAVAVT
+993 
-1007 TAATATLPA
+1007 
-1016 AAATTTATATA
+1016 
-1027 AAAAA
+1027 
-1032 ATATAA
+1032 
-1038 TPATATAIGKTDA
+1038 DA

-1064 AVERELAEERVK
+1064 AVERELAEERAK
-1076 LEYTEEGILEME
+1076 LEYTEEEVLEME
-1088 RKEEQVEAVSE
+1088 RKEEQTEAVSE
-1099 RSWQADSVDSGCSSC
+1099 RSWQADSVDSGCSNC
-1114 TQTSPPHPEPC
+1114 TQTSPPYPEPC
-1125 CTTVDSIHGQP
+1125 CVGIDSILGHT
-1136 FAGQA
+1136 FAAQSGPY
-1141 DAHSPEKP
+1141 SPEKF
-1149 QPPPLKVDK
+1149 QPSPLKVDK
-1158 ETNTEDLFPEEVAS
+1158 ETNTEDLFLEEAAS
-1172 LPKERASR
+1172 LLKERPSR
-1180 RARGSPFVRSST
+1180 RARGSPFVRSGT

-1272 NEEICTLRELRQR
+1272 NEELCALRELRQR
-1285 LEDAQLRGQTDLPH
+1285 LEDAQLRGQTDLPP
-1299 WVLRDERFRS
+1299 WVLRDERLRG
-1309 LLKEAERQ
+1309 LLREAERQ
-1317 TRQTKLDF
+1317 TRQTKLDYQ
-1325 HQEQAAEKMLKKASK
+1325 HEQAAEKMLKKASK
-1340 GVCQLRGQNHKE
+1340 EIYQLRGQSHKE

-1362 IAFFTRPRINV
+1362 IAFFTRPRINI

>member
-245 SLHSGLQRGSP
+245 SLHS
-256 ISVSKDGTGEKD
+256 
-268 ISGKLERKF
+268 
-277 LASDGKEKLP
+277 A
-287 REDMEEA
+287 
-294 AYKSRLCFWNTL
+294 
-306 PSHCSSYLEIKTGS
+306 

-784 TMTLREDSAKRL
+784 TTVTLREDSAKRL

>member
-1 MPWLSGGRRRR
+1 MRKDRTRWRGWRKEKGSKQRRGAAGLVAPESKRSVRR
-12 RVQTREAPREPP
+12 E
-24 SSAQSPREPPQPATP
+24 
-39 AAVPASTAP
+39 
-48 SAAPLRARESAELP
+48 
-62 LPAGWEEARDYD
+62 
-74 GRVFYIDHNT
+74 
-84 RQTSWIDP
+84 
-92 RDRITK
+92 
-98 PLTFADC
+98 
-105 VGDELPLGW
+105 
-114 ETVYD
+114 
-119 KQIGI
+119 
-124 YYMDH
+124 
-129 INKLTQIEDP
+129 LTQIEDP

-187 KMCEDA
+187 KMCEDD
-193 SRSYASCHQQ
+193 SRSYAS
-203 AAVESDG
+203 
-210 HLLATPLA
+210 
-218 NTYQVPTLCPGT
+218 
-230 AIPWRLRDDGPLPSW
+230 
-245 SLHSGLQRGSP
+245 
-256 ISVSKDGTGEKD
+256 
-268 ISGKLERKF
+268 
-277 LASDGKEKLP
+277 
-287 REDMEEA
+287 
-294 AYKSRLCFWNTL
+294 
-306 PSHCSSYLEIKTGS
+306 SY
-320 FSGYSANTKY
+320 SGYSTNTKY

-390 AIMSELRTIKKAIC
+390 AIMNELRTIKKAIC

-419 LTDGFRNNFS
+419 LTDGFKNSFS
-429 LNDPQEFPHHQGAV
+429 LTEPLQEFPHNAGAH
-443 GESHQVCDAGSQTDI
+443 GNSSPQQCCDAGSQTDI

-477 WQYEEARKRVS
+477 WQYEEAKKRVS
-488 NIQQQLAQL
+488 NIQQQLALL
-497 DNESWPGMA
+497 DNEAWPGMA
-506 EADRDR
+506 EADKDR

-528 IVQQRRPVEDVARLE
+528 IIQQKRPAEDVARLE

-552 IQRARATSVQGATER
+552 NQRARATSVQGATER

-574 NCLLMQLEE
+574 NCLLLQLEE
-583 ATRLTSYLQSQL
+583 ATRLASYLQSQL
-595 KSLSASTLTMS
+595 KSLSASTLTVS

-620 LASSRGSLSSVSF
+620 LTSSRGSLSSVSF

-639 PQYEKPDAECSQ
+639 PQYDKPDIECSQ

-661 TLGRDAPLSEPPV
+661 SLARDVPFSEPPV

-713 FLPASRDSP
+713 FLPPSRESP
-722 LAPLGDSLEVPSLGA
+722 LAPLGDSLEVPGLGT

-745 SALGEEDLQGA
+745 SALGDEDLPGTVSFQ
-756 ASLPPHTFP
+756 PHAFP
-765 ADGEGPRE
+765 GDGEGPRE
-773 RGPQVAAIATG
+773 RGTQVATVPMG
-784 TMTLREDSAKRL
+784 TAVTLREDSAKKL
-796 ERRARRISACLSDYS
+796 ERRARRVSKCLSDYS
-811 LATDSG
+811 LASDSG
-817 VFEPPSKRSEDA
+817 VFEPSTKRTEDA
-829 EEPAHGDTC
+829 DEAAHGDTC
-838 VIEVPQIH
+838 AVEGPQIH

-852 SGSECLLVNVL
+852 STSECLLVNVL
-863 QLKNLAGLVVK
+863 QLKNLAGMIVK

-886 SLDSGTP
+886 PLDSSTP
-893 DTYCSKSVEFQP
+893 DTYCSKAVEFQA

-915 PVHSST
+915 PVHSSM

-947 INLANCNSLS
+947 INLASCDGLS
-957 EMQLHWYPV
+957 EMQLRWYSV
-966 QVFTSPDLPRT
+966 QVFTSPELPRA
-977 RESQRAE
+977 RERERARE
-984 KSGARDPVH
+984 SGARDPPH
-993 TAAAAAAAAAVAVT
+993 
-1007 TAATATLPA
+1007 
-1016 AAATTTATATA
+1016 TTATAV
-1027 AAAAA
+1027 
-1032 ATATAA
+1032 
-1038 TPATATAIGKTDA
+1038 DA

-1076 LEYTEEGILEME
+1076 LEYTEEEILEME
-1088 RKEEQVEAVSE
+1088 RKEEQAEAVSE

-1114 TQTSPPHPEPC
+1114 AQTSPPHPEPSG
-1125 CTTVDSIHGQP
+1125 VGVNSIHGHP

-1141 DAHSPEKP
+1141 VPYSRAKL
-1149 QPPPLKVDK
+1149 QPLPVKVDK
-1158 ETNTEDLFPEEVAS
+1158 ETNTEDLFPEVAS
-1172 LPKERASR
+1172 YPKERPGR
-1180 RARGSPFVRSST
+1180 RARGSPFVRSGT

-1221 PRKSPFVRNT
+1221 PRKSSFVRNT

-1242 CRSSLAELMARTSL
+1242 CRSSMAELMARTSL

-1340 GVCQLRGQNHKE
+1340 GVCQLRGQSHKE

-1362 IAFFTRPRINV
+1362 IAFFTRPRINI

>member
-1 MPWLSGGRRRR
+1 MPWLTGPRRRWR
-12 RVQTREAPREPP
+12 GPRPRAATRDPTPREP
-24 SSAQSPREPPQPATP
+24 QPPASP
-39 AAVPASTAP
+39 AAAPPVAPASP
-48 SAAPLRARESAELP
+48 PPPRARDSAELP

-153 YLIVAQEALNAK
+153 YLIVAKEALNAK

-187 KMCEDA
+187 KMCEDDC
-193 SRSYASCHQQ
+193 RSYAS
-203 AAVESDG
+203 
-210 HLLATPLA
+210 
-218 NTYQVPTLCPGT
+218 
-230 AIPWRLRDDGPLPSW
+230 
-245 SLHSGLQRGSP
+245 
-256 ISVSKDGTGEKD
+256 
-268 ISGKLERKF
+268 
-277 LASDGKEKLP
+277 
-287 REDMEEA
+287 
-294 AYKSRLCFWNTL
+294 
-306 PSHCSSYLEIKTGS
+306 S
-320 FSGYSANTKY
+320 FSGYSTNTKY

-370 QEIDRKMSNA
+370 QEIDRKMSSA
-380 HTSYKLDEAQ
+380 HTNYKLDEAQ
-390 AIMSELRTIKKAIC
+390 AIMNELRTIKKAIC

-419 LTDGFRNNFS
+419 LTDGFKNSCS
-429 LNDPQEFPHHQGAV
+429 LTDSLQDFPPNPGTLGDSCLPQQF
-443 GESHQVCDAGSQTDI
+443 CDAGSQTDI

-488 NIQQQLAQL
+488 SIQQQLAQL

-512 LQLIK
+512 LQLVK

-528 IVQQRRPVEDVARLE
+528 IPQQRRSEEDVARLE
-543 EERRRLEEE
+543 EEKRRLEEE

-583 ATRLTSYLQSQL
+583 ATRLKSYLQSQL
-595 KSLSASTLTMS
+595 KSLSASTLTVS

-620 LASSRGSLSSVSF
+620 LASSRGSLSSISF

-639 PQYEKPDAECSQ
+639 PQYEKPDADGGQ

-661 TLGRDAPLSEPPV
+661 SLGRDAPFSDSPG
-674 PSGFHKQRRS
+674 PSGFNKQRRS

-713 FLPASRDSP
+713 FLSVSRDSP
-722 LAPLGDSLEVPSLGA
+722 MAQMADGFEVPGLGV

-745 SALGEEDLQGA
+745 SALGDEELQGTV
-756 ASLPPHTFP
+756 SLQPHGFP
-765 ADGEGPRE
+765 GDGEGSRD
-773 RGPQVAAIATG
+773 RGPQLACAPAGG
-784 TMTLREDSAKRL
+784 TVTLREDGAKRL
-796 ERRARRISACLSDYS
+796 ERRARRVSACLSDYS
-811 LATDSG
+811 LASDSG
-817 VFEPPSKRSEDA
+817 VFEPLTKRNEDA
-829 EEPAHGDTC
+829 EEAAYSEACSNG
-838 VIEVPQIH
+838 EPQIH
-846 VGFWHD
+846 VGFLHD
-852 SGSECLLVNVL
+852 NSSECLLVSVL
-863 QLKNLAGLVVK
+863 QLKNFAGLGVK

-886 SLDSGTP
+886 PLDSGTP
-893 DTYCSKSVEFQP
+893 NTYCSKALEFQA
-905 PLVFNDVFRI
+905 PLVFNEVFRI
-915 PVHSST
+915 PVHSSM

-933 VNPQLQ
+933 VNHQLQ

-947 INLANCNSLS
+947 INLADYESSS
-957 EMQLHWYPV
+957 EMQLRWYSV
-966 QVFTSPDLPRT
+966 QVFTSSEPQRA
-977 RESQRAE
+977 RESERADE
-984 KSGARDPVH
+984 RLAQK
-993 TAAAAAAAAAVAVT
+993 
-1007 TAATATLPA
+1007 PA
-1016 AAATTTATATA
+1016 HSVF
-1027 AAAAA
+1027 
-1032 ATATAA
+1032 
-1038 TPATATAIGKTDA
+1038 GKTDA

-1064 AVERELAEERVK
+1064 AVERELAEEKVK
-1076 LEYTEEGILEME
+1076 LECTEEEILQAELRE
-1088 RKEEQVEAVSE
+1088 GQAEAAPD
-1099 RSWQADSVDSGCSSC
+1099 RSWQADSVDSGCSNC
-1114 TQTSPPHPEPC
+1114 TQTSPLYPEPC
-1125 CTTVDSIHGQP
+1125 CIGVESIHRHT

-1141 DAHSPEKP
+1141 DPYSPEQL

-1299 WVLRDERFRS
+1299 WVLRDERFRN

-1317 TRQTKLDF
+1317 TRQTKLEH

-1340 GVCQLRGQNHKE
+1340 EIYQLRGQNHKQ

-1362 IAFFTRPRINV
+1362 IAFFTRSRFNV
-1373 PPLPA
+1373 LPLPA